1 MRSIPI
7 LAVMLAL
14 AVYQF
19 TGNGTACAATAG
31 GSQPVQTSSQADCRG
46 AALTN
51 GTADRLA
58 HSACHTASGTSRLV
72 QRRPGFWIAE
82 DVGPGTGGN
91 AADPPPAV
99 LRAADTP
106 PPAGAAACVSYPLPV
121 VVGGQSL
128 QATVVA
134 CPRPDGSWQ
143 ATQYTPGLPPQVY
156 TVPPPP
162 AAGASPN
169 DYASPAIIKTGP
181 RIGLAARGFGGLP
194 RRSSWCKDSIS
205 SMGSTMAMRTVS
217 ATDLRTASPMAPA
230 AGMAASA
237 ACTAD
242 TEGPARFPSCPAT
255 SRGCPVRQIQL

>member
-19 TGNGTACAATAG
+19 VGNGTAGAATAD
-31 GSQPVQTSSQADCRG
+31 GSQPVQTTRQADCHG
-46 AALTN
+46 AALTS
-51 GTADRLA
+51 GTAHQLA
-58 HSACHTASGTSRLV
+58 HSACHTADIGGRLV

-82 DVGPGTGGN
+82 DVGPGSGGN

-106 PPAGAAACVSYPLPV
+106 APAGAAACVSYPLPV
-121 VVGGQSL
+121 IVGGQSL

-134 CPRPDGSWQ
+134 CPQPDGSWR

-156 TVPPPP
+156 TVPAPP

-169 DYASPAIIKTGP
+169 DYASGGDYQDWGPDWAGGPWFWGFAPAIVVVQRFHFFHGFHH
-181 RIGLAARGFGGLP
+181 GFAHGFGHGFAH
-194 RRSSWCKDSIS
+194 
-205 SMGSTMAMRTVS
+205 GFAHG
-217 ATDLRTASPMAPA
+217 AA
-230 AGMAASA
+230 AGHGGFAGMH
-237 ACTAD
+237 
-242 TEGPARFPSCPAT
+242 R
-255 SRGCPVRQIQL
+255 